1 MKVRNLI
8 GAMAVVGLAA
18 APTVAVAQTANTPT
32 QSTKVDS
39 ARARRAS

>member
-18 APTVAVAQTANTPT
+18 APTVAVAQTAKTATSDTNIDP
-32 QSTKVDS
+32 